1 MENKK
6 LTADSE
12 MIHWLLFESGITRY
26 KISKDTGVPDNT
38 LADLATGKTKLERMK
53 FLTAAK
59 LTEYAAEIKKDQE

>member
-12 MIHWLLFESGITRY
+12 MIQWLLFESGITRY

-59 LTEYAAEIKKDQE
+59 LTEYADAIRTPR